1 MRSNHSYSGTDSV
14 VVTGLGAVTPLGV
27 DAKSTWAA
35 MCAGRS
41 GVSALGG
48 DWPAEHPIQIAAKVP
63 IEPAE
68 VLGRIEA
75 RRLDRSGQFALI
87 ALREA
92 WADAGF
98 VGPARQSGTPLAE
111 RVAVVLGSGMGGLG
125 TLLGN
130 YDVMLARGTRPV
142 SPHAL
147 PMIMPNGP
155 AGRASLE
162 IGAQAAAIAPTSA
175 CATGGEAV
183 AGGLD
188 LIRLGRA
195 DVVAVGGTEAI
206 IHPLPTAAFANMM
219 AMSRR
224 NHEPSRASRPF
235 DRTRDGFVMGEGAGV
250 LILESA
256 RHARARG
263 ARVYCELAGAG
274 LSADAYHIASPDPDG
289 RGMARAARKALADG
303 ALRPEDIVHVNAHAT
318 STPQGDLA
326 ENRALIDV
334 FGREGYCVSAT
345 KSMTGH
351 LIGAAGAVEAI
362 AAVRALCER
371 LAPPTVN
378 VDELDEAIEL
388 DIVRDEPRQLPRGR
402 IAVLSN
408 SAGFG
413 GHNAVVVFRSL
424 D

>member
-1 MRSNHSYSGTDSV
+1 MYAYPATPDAV
-14 VVTGLGAVTPLGV
+14 VVTGLGAVTPLGA
-27 DAKSTWAA
+27 DAKSTWAG
-35 MCAGRS
+35 MCAGQC
-41 GVSALGG
+41 GVSPLGE
-48 DWPAEHPIQIAAKVP
+48 DWPAQHPIQIAAQVGLD
-63 IEPAE
+63 PAG

-75 RRLDRSGQFALI
+75 RRLDRCGQFALI

-98 VGPARQSGTPLAE
+98 VGPAGQPGTPPAE
-111 RVAVVLGSGMGGLG
+111 RVAVVLGSGMGGLN
-125 TLLGN
+125 TLLYN
-130 YDVMLARGTRPV
+130 YDVMRARGTRPL

-162 IGAQAAAIAPTSA
+162 ICAQAAAIAPTSA
-175 CATGGEAV
+175 CATGGESI

-224 NHEPSRASRPF
+224 NDEPARASRPF
-235 DRTRDGFVMGEGAGV
+235 DRDRDGFVMGEGAGV

-263 ARVYCELAGAG
+263 ARIYCELAGAG
-274 LSADAYHIASPDPDG
+274 LSADAYHIAAPDPQG
-289 RGMARAARKALADG
+289 HGMARAIRKALAD
-303 ALRPEDIVHVNAHAT
+303 AQLLPEDIVHVNGHAT

-326 ENRALIDV
+326 ESRALTV
-334 FGREGYCVSAT
+334 VLGRGGYCVSAT

-362 AAVRALCER
+362 ATAYALSER

-378 VDELDEAIEL
+378 LDRLDAAIDL
-388 DIVRDEPRQLPRGR
+388 DVVRDEPRPLPSGP
-402 IAVLSN
+402 IAAMSN

-413 GHNAVVVFRSL
+413 GHNVVLIFSTVA
-424 D
+424 